1 MEVGNLLKIKTG
13 DKIVEFKGFSNN
25 LPSCFIGKDLD
36 SETYRDDYCFD
47 YFELYDG
54 ELPEKP
60 KEEPIKEV
68 VQVQSDDVLIE
79 ILEEIADESF
89 DSADGLDY
97 VQMEVV
103 ANIIHRHMERGI

>member
-36 SETYRDDYCFD
+36 SENYRDDYCLD
-47 YFELYDG
+47 YFELYEGSVPDN
-54 ELPEKP
+54 P
-60 KEEPIKEV
+60 KEESVKEV
-68 VQVQSDDVLIE
+68 VQDVSEETLIA
-79 ILEEIADESF
+79 ILEEIADLSF
-89 DSADGLDY
+89 ESADGLDY

-103 ANIIHRHMERGI
+103 AHIFHKYLKG